1 MTNLRNKKECELNN
15 DDNRDSWFSIAS
27 STLLKVSPSVGM
39 TIFVDKFNYLTVKS
53 SFYKAML
60 IVNTFASFILKYQE
74 KKLRML
80 DNLQRLKRNRLS
92 ALFSTLYLPK
102 TSQSDHLRV
111 RI

>member
-1 MTNLRNKKECELNN
+1 MTNLRNKKECEINN

-27 STLLKVSPSVGM
+27 STLLKVSPSVDM
-39 TIFVDKFNYLTVKS
+39 TIFVDKFNYLVMLTVNK
-53 SFYKAML
+53 
-60 IVNTFASFILKYQE
+60 FASFILKYQE